1 MNGYVSV
8 HNQNGKSSTLLYTF
22 ACPQHIIITSNI
34 FWKKICWRGSEKF
47 DFEGGSVFPKAV
59 APWVGKTD

>member
-34 FWKKICWRGSEKF
+34 FLEKK
-47 DFEGGSVFPKAV
+47 SV
-59 APWVGKTD
+59 G